1 MFSLSNFIRTGL
13 VRAVGRMADYQI
25 ILNAAG
31 WHDKGVLTVEDL
43 AMIQAA
49 IDAQYAEEPEA
60 EEAPEEMPE
69 EIPEEMPE
77 ESAEAGSADEPAEE
91 PVGEPDEE
99 PVEEPTEGEA

>member
-31 WHDKGVLTVEDL
+31 WHDKGVLTAEDL

-60 EEAPEEMPE
+60 EKAPEEM
-69 EIPEEMPE
+69 PEEMPE

-91 PVGEPDEE
+91 TVGEPDEE
-99 PVEEPTEGEA
+99 PVEEPTEGEV

>member
-1 MFSLSNFIRTGL
+1 MFSLSNFIRTVL

-60 EEAPEEMPE
+60 EEAPEEIPE
-69 EIPEEMPE
+69 EIPE

-91 PVGEPDEE
+91 TVGEPTEE
-99 PVEEPTEGEA
+99 PVEEPTEGEV